1 MSRPGS
7 GLYLVLS
14 HCYLLHF
21 HVSYTSFV
29 THVMLFI
36 LDTNFLLLHTLSLLQ
51 DLSASTPQLF
61 GTFKALPVHVDES
74 LDEDEDYDHS
84 PKTPGKKTF
93 MESMLK
99 AERISHDS
107 AAVTAIARSHV
118 DIHLKVELLNFD
130 NFLESHYNGFPSQY
144 SRGGQLQ
151 TN

>member
-1 MSRPGS
+1 
-7 GLYLVLS
+7 
-14 HCYLLHF
+14 
-21 HVSYTSFV
+21 
-29 THVMLFI
+29 MLFI

-107 AAVTAIARSHV
+107 AAVTAMARSHV
-118 DIHLKVELLNFD
+118 DIHLKVELLSFD
-130 NFLESHYNGFPSQY
+130 NFLESQYNGFPSQY
-144 SRGGQLQ
+144 SRDGQLQ
-151 TN
+151 TNWYA